1 MEGCLS
7 LINRKGMGA
16 MIKSGMK
23 TNQGFTLIELIM
35 VIAIIGI
42 LAAIA
47 LPKFASLNTTAKEGA
62 TKGALGATRS
72 VLAIEY
78 AKSAT
83 GGAVASY
90 PTVNISSTNA
100 SSYFADAQAPKNALS
115 ANTGVEGVGATQAGT
130 QTSGSFGFWYVSL
143 SSNANYGKAGAY
155 SDGTVD
161 TSGY

>member
-1 MEGCLS
+1 MKSRVEGS
-7 LINRKGMGA
+7 
-16 MIKSGMK
+16 
-23 TNQGFTLIELIM
+23 QGFTLIELIM

-47 LPKFASLNTTAKEGA
+47 LPKFSSLNTTAKEGA
-62 TKGALGATRS
+62 TKGALGAVRS

-100 SSYFADAQAPKNALS
+100 SSYFADAQAPANAVNAAS
-115 ANTGVEGVGATQAGT
+115 GVEAVAATQAGT
-130 QTSGSFGFWYVSL
+130 AQSASFGFWYVSL
-143 SSNANYGKAGAY
+143 STNANYGKAGAY
-155 SDGTVD
+155 SDGVVN
-161 TSGY
+161 TSAY

>member
-1 MEGCLS
+1 MK
-7 LINRKGMGA
+7 NRGKG
-16 MIKSGMK
+16 
-23 TNQGFTLIELIM
+23 NQGFTLIELIM

-47 LPKFASLNTTAKEGA
+47 LPKFSSLNVTAKEGA

-83 GGAVASY
+83 GGVSAAY

-100 SSYFADAQAPKNALS
+100 SSYFADAQAPANAVNGQS
-115 ANTGVEGVGATQAGT
+115 GVEAVGATQSGT
-130 QTSGSFGFWYVSL
+130 QTSSSFGFWYVSL
-143 SSNANYGKAGAY
+143 SSNANYGRAGAY
-155 SDGTVD
+155 SDGAVN
-161 TSGY
+161 TSAY